1 MGHDGEARQGEEHQ
15 GEGHQGEG
23 QAGGAIWVRRLSAVT
38 ALVAW
43 GALAL
48 QLGIVVE
55 KMAAAGDG
63 FGPALWRFLG
73 YFTVLT
79 NLFVA
84 VVASAY
90 ALRPDSP
97 MAAPRVRLAAVVSIV
112 LVGIIY
118 ALLLRHV
125 WKPEGWQ
132 LVADR
137 LLHQA
142 TPLLFLATWA
152 LAARAEP
159 ETGGLGVSGLGIGR
173 LGLWDAAWAMAPPVL
188 YLAYALAR
196 GQADGWY
203 AYWFL
208 DPAKLGDGR
217 MALNTILLAA
227 VFLATALIFL
237 GLDRLLARH
246 KP

>member
-1 MGHDGEARQGEEHQ
+1 MGQGMKASRE
-15 GEGHQGEG
+15 
-23 QAGGAIWVRRLSAVT
+23 AIWARRLSVMA

-43 GALAL
+43 MALAL

-55 KMAAAGDG
+55 KMAAVGQG

-90 ALRPDSP
+90 ALRPDGP
-97 MAAPRVRLAAVVSIV
+97 TAGPRVRLAAVVSIV

-118 ALLLRHV
+118 ALLLRNV

-137 LLHQA
+137 LLHQV

-152 LAARAEP
+152 LAARGDP
-159 ETGGLGVSGLGIGR
+159 GGGGLAR
-173 LGLWDAAWAMAPPVL
+173 LGFKDAAWAMAPPIL

-196 GQADGWY
+196 GEADGWY

-217 MALNTILLAA
+217 MALNTVILAA

-237 GLDRLLARH
+237 GLDRLLARR

>member
-1 MGHDGEARQGEEHQ
+1 
-15 GEGHQGEG
+15 
-23 QAGGAIWVRRLSAVT
+23 
-38 ALVAW
+38 
-43 GALAL
+43 
-48 QLGIVVE
+48 
-55 KMAAAGDG
+55 MAAAGDG

-84 VVASAY
+84 AVASAY
-90 ALRPDSP
+90 ARRPNGP
-97 MAAPRVRLAAVVSIV
+97 MAGPRVRLAAVVSIV

-118 ALLLRHV
+118 ALLLRNV

-142 TPLLFLATWA
+142 TPVLFLATWV

-159 ETGGLGVSGLGIGR
+159 GSGSLGEGSLGR
-173 LGLWDAAWAMAPPVL
+173 LGVRDAAWAMAPPVL

-196 GQADGWY
+196 GEADGWY

-217 MALNTILLAA
+217 MALNTVLLAA

-237 GLDRLLARH
+237 GLDRLLACR

>member
-1 MGHDGEARQGEEHQ
+1 MERESGVSSGTGWA
-15 GEGHQGEG
+15 
-23 QAGGAIWVRRLSAVT
+23 RRLSAIV

-48 QLGIVVE
+48 QLGIVVV
-55 KMAAAGDG
+55 KMAAIGQG

-84 VVASAY
+84 MVATAY

-97 MAAPRVRLAAVVSIV
+97 LAGPRARLAAVVSIV

-118 ALLLRHV
+118 ALLLRNV
-125 WKPEGWQ
+125 WQPEGWQ

-142 TPLLFLATWA
+142 TPVLFLATWA
-152 LAARAEP
+152 LAAR
-159 ETGGLGVSGLGIGR
+159 GGSGAGR
-173 LGLWDAAWAMAPPVL
+173 LGVHDAAWAMAPPVL

-196 GQADGWY
+196 GEADGWY

-208 DPAKLGDGR
+208 DPAKLGDER
-217 MALNTILLAA
+217 MALNSIVLAV

-237 GLDRLLARH
+237 GLDRLLVR
-246 KP
+246 PRP

>member
-1 MGHDGEARQGEEHQ
+1 MGTVGGSIWAR
-15 GEGHQGEG
+15 
-23 QAGGAIWVRRLSAVT
+23 WLSAVA

-55 KMAAAGDG
+55 KMAAAGEG

-84 VVASAY
+84 VVATAY
-90 ALRPDSP
+90 AARPDGP

-118 ALLLRHV
+118 ALLLRNV

-142 TPLLFLATWA
+142 SPVLFLATWA
-152 LAARAEP
+152 LAARAGQGN
-159 ETGGLGVSGLGIGR
+159 GGLGASGLGMGR
-173 LGLWDAAWAMAPPVL
+173 LGVRDAAWAMAPPVL

-196 GQADGWY
+196 GEADGWY

-208 DPAKLGDGR
+208 DPAKLGEGR
-217 MALNTILLAA
+217 MALNTALLAA

-237 GLDRLLARH
+237 GLDRLLAHR

>member
-1 MGHDGEARQGEEHQ
+1 MGQES
-15 GEGHQGEG
+15 
-23 QAGGAIWVRRLSAVT
+23 GAIWTRRLSAAT

-43 GALAL
+43 AALAL

-90 ALRPDSP
+90 ALRPGSA
-97 MAAPRVRLAAVVSIV
+97 MAGPRVRLAAVVSIV

-118 ALLLRHV
+118 ALLLRNV

-132 LVADR
+132 LIADR
-137 LLHQA
+137 LLHQV
-142 TPLLFLATWA
+142 TPVLFLATWV
-152 LAARAEP
+152 LAARGAVGE
-159 ETGGLGVSGLGIGR
+159 SGLGFS
-173 LGLWDAAWAMAPPVL
+173 DAAWAMAPPVL

-196 GQADGWY
+196 GEADGWY

-208 DPAKLGDGR
+208 DPAKLGEGR
-217 MALNTILLAA
+217 MALNTVLLAA

-237 GLDRLLARH
+237 GLHRLLARRTS
-246 KP
+246 